1 MSKRLL
7 ILAGGMSS
15 RMKKA
20 VEDLDIDQKLI
31 EQADS
36 LTKGMISVGA
46 AGKSLIDYQLTNA
59 IEAGFEEVLLLL
71 HPEDRI
77 TQPYYE
83 SEETRTRLGGL
94 TVRFARQ
101 YIASDR
107 TKPAGTADAVL
118 QALEQT
124 ADWQTGRL
132 VVCNSDNLYSTRALQ
147 LVWNSKTANA
157 LISYDRDALDF
168 PAERIQGFA
177 LIRTDEEGFLI
188 DIHEK
193 PTEEEV
199 EAARAREGRVGVS
212 MNLFAF
218 EASQII
224 PCLKETPF
232 HPVRNEKELPT
243 SVNKLAKT
251 KRVYAI
257 PLSENVPD
265 LTSKKDIAVVQKY
278 LAEKYSL

>member
-1 MSKRLL
+1 MTKRIL

-20 VEDLDIDQKLI
+20 AEDIPLDQKLI
-31 EQADS
+31 DQANS
-36 LTKGMISVGA
+36 LTKGMISVGT

-59 IEAGFEEVLLLL
+59 IEAGLEEVLLLL
-71 HPEDRI
+71 HPEDTV

-83 SEETRTRLGGL
+83 TAVYPTL
-94 TVRFARQ
+94 TIRFARQ
-101 YIASDR
+101 RIAPDR
-107 TKPAGTADAVL
+107 VKPAGTADAVL

-124 ADWQTGRL
+124 PDWQKGRFI
-132 VVCNSDNLYSTRALQ
+132 VCNSDNLYSVNALNS
-147 LVWNSKTANA
+147 VWNSETPNA
-157 LISYDRDALDF
+157 LISYDRNALDF
-168 PAERIQGFA
+168 PAERIQAFA
-177 LIRTDEEGFLI
+177 LIRADESGHLI

-193 PTEEEV
+193 PSEQEV
-199 EAARAREGRVGVS
+199 EEARRKTGRVGVS

-218 EASQII
+218 EAAQLL
-224 PCLKETPF
+224 PYLRQTPF

-243 SVNKLAKT
+243 TVNMLAQHET
-251 KRVYAI
+251 ISTI

-265 LTSKKDIAVVQKY
+265 LTSKKDIAIVQKY